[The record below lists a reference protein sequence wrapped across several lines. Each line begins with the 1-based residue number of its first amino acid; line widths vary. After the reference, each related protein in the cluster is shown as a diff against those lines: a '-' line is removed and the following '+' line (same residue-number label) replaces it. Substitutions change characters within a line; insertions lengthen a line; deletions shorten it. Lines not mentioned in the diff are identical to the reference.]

1 MITLYQMPISH
12 FSEKVRWALAYK
24 RLPHTFKNLLPGLHA
39 RTAKKLSGQTAVPVI
54 KEGRNVV
61 HGSADIISF
70 LDKEFPRFSLTPEDE
85 QEAAQAME
93 WERWADA
100 EIGSAVRVL
109 AYSILL
115 DRPDILKPFMIQDCA
130 WYGRFYIDKAFP
142 KVQSVLRQRYAIN
155 EQNIASSKAV
165 LKAASE
171 KQLSA
176 QPDLATLLPSGFSRA
191 DIALASL
198 WAPLFRIGKYGIQWP
213 ETMPPEYEAFSTEFA
228 DIKAWVEYIY
238 GRYR

>member
-85 QEAAQAME
+85 QESPQVME
-93 WERWADA
+93 
-100 EIGSAVRVL
+100 
-109 AYSILL
+109 
-115 DRPDILKPFMIQDCA
+115 
-130 WYGRFYIDKAFP
+130 
-142 KVQSVLRQRYAIN
+142 
-155 EQNIASSKAV
+155 
-165 LKAASE
+165 
-171 KQLSA
+171 
-176 QPDLATLLPSGFSRA
+176 
-191 DIALASL
+191 
-198 WAPLFRIGKYGIQWP
+198 
-213 ETMPPEYEAFSTEFA
+213 
-228 DIKAWVEYIY
+228 
-238 GRYR
+238 